1 MSAGIAGAARVG
13 IPAVSIASGLLM
25 VVPVAAGSH
34 GAATVAGAAAL
45 TAVAVG
51 TVLRTAATLAVL
63 LVVVT
68 IALSGP
74 PPVPV
79 GLAGLCAAAYLVSR
93 HAAGV
98 PAAVIV
104 GSRATWVAASCA
116 TSAGLVAASFPL
128 QLPWVPLLAPTAA
141 LAIFVLAV
149 RPFT

>member
-13 IPAVSIASGLLM
+13 IPAVSIAAGLLM
-25 VVPVAAGSH
+25 VVSVAAGSH
-34 GAATVAGAAAL
+34 GPAMVAGAAAL

-51 TVLRTAATLAVL
+51 TVFRGAATLAVL

-93 HAAGV
+93 HAAGAS
-98 PAAVIV
+98 AAVVV
-104 GSRATWVAASCA
+104 GSRATWVAALCF

-128 QLPWVPLLAPTAA
+128 QLPWLPLVAPLGA
-141 LAIFVLAV
+141 LAIFVLAA